1 MLKKKIQLAIILI
14 VGIPLTV
21 QSARPSSRS
30 SLRSSGSIGSFS
42 GGGNHRRPSSAPLHS
57 GSSLGSKGVLVST
70 SRSGAARSAAILLIS
85 CHISA
90 INSNKSNQ
98 KQFNSED
105 NVSGNIFIDE
115 SMSKYLRKQ
124 LNQQKQMLHLELP
137 SQSKKIIK
145 LLELNGNLPRI
156 NQNYNDDD
164 DDEDIDG
171 NCSGIMKQHGDATGI
186 YYENDGIIE
195 MGALPTPAS
204 ETAKVVVKHFDTNII
219 QNFLKHQNTHTL
231 I

>member
-1 MLKKKIQLAIILI
+1 M
-14 VGIPLTV
+14 TV

-42 GGGNHRRPSSAPLHS
+42 GGGGVGGGGGNHRRPSSAPLHS

-90 INSNKSNQ
+90 INKTNKSNQ
-98 KQFNSED
+98 KHFNSED

-115 SMSKYLRKQ
+115 SMSKYLQKQ

-156 NQNYNDDD
+156 NQNYDDD
-164 DDEDIDG
+164 DDDG
-171 NCSGIMKQHGDATGI
+171 DGSNCAGGDATGI
-186 YYENDGIIE
+186 YYNNDGIIE

-204 ETAKVVVKHFDTNII
+204 ETAKVVVKHFSKHKTKYY
-219 QNFLKHQNTHTL
+219 FLKKL
-231 I
+231 